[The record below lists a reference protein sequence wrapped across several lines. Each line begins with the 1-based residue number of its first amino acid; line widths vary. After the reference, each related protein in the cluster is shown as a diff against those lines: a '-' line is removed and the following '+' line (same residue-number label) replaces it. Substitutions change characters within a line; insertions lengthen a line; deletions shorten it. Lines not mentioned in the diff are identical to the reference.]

1 MSSLARSL
9 RRAASSPPSSA
20 AVPALLRLCSSSS
33 FERHSAASPAVA
45 WKPAATPGA
54 RSADK
59 ASRDGGGSGS
69 SSAAAVDWPRPSEI
83 PFQAKV
89 ANSVTLIGRIRLPV
103 QSRNGPD
110 GKLWAGTVV
119 TRDESPDSP
128 SLWIPITFEG
138 DLAHVAASHLREND
152 HVCIAGQLST
162 NPPPLDVNQGQTKVQ
177 VMVHSINFVEG
188 SSQLKKSSVSHRN
201 EKSTGSCAVT
211 QKYEEGPW
219 KDLIDNPTDWW
230 DNRDNKHRG
239 LVSPKYPDFKRKD
252 GAVAL
257 WLGKAPK
264 WVLPKIEGL
273 QIDAQFCGAKIAKE
287 QNGDDAWKSLLENP
301 EKWWDNRSNKLKE
314 KSPDFRHKETRQG
327 LWLDGLPSWVLA
339 KLPPIKAHEGVAPNK
354 SNNVLS

>member
-1 MSSLARSL
+1 MLSLARSL
-9 RRAASSPPSSA
+9 RRAAPSPPSGT

-33 FERHSAASPAVA
+33 FERHSTASPAVA
-45 WKPAATPGA
+45 WKSAAAPGA
-54 RSADK
+54 KSADK
-59 ASRDGGGSGS
+59 AFGDGGGPGS
-69 SSAAAVDWPRPSEI
+69 SATVVDWPRPSEI

-89 ANSVTLIGRIRLPV
+89 ANSVTLIGRIRMPV
-103 QSRNGPD
+103 QSRNSPD

-128 SLWIPITFEG
+128 PLWIPVTFEG
-138 DLAHVAASHLREND
+138 DLAHVAAIHLREND
-152 HVCIAGQLST
+152 HVCIAGQLSA
-162 NPPPLDVNQGQTKVQ
+162 NPTPLDVSQGQTKVQ

-188 SSQLKKSSVSHRN
+188 SSQLKKSSVSHRH
-201 EKSTGSCAVT
+201 EKSSSSSVVT

-219 KDLIDNPTDWW
+219 KDLMDNPTDWW

-273 QIDAQFCGAKIAKE
+273 QIDTQFCGAKIAKE
-287 QNGDDAWKSLLENP
+287 QNGDDAWKSLVENP

-314 KSPDFRHKETRQG
+314 KSPDFRHKETGQG

-339 KLPPIKAHEGVAPNK
+339 KLPPIKAHEGVAMNK
-354 SNNVLS
+354 SSNVLS